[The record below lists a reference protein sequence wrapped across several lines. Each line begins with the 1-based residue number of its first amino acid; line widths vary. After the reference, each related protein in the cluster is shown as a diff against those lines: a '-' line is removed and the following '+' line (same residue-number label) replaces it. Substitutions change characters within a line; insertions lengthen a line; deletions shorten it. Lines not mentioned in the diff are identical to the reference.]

1 MLLVV
6 LTLRVVVP
14 FGSGKVSEEV
24 RFDIPILFV
33 FAEILLFEYPDFL
46 GTVKLVFF
54 LCFISFVFAGVANTD
69 GFPLCCLTGI
79 LSLLYLYVFTNVAT
93 IGGITPHAFT

>member
-1 MLLVV
+1 MLLIV

-69 GFPLCCLTGI
+69 GFPSCFHMRTDYI
-79 LSLLYLYVFTNVAT
+79 FT
-93 IGGITPHAFT
+93 I